1 MDDSY
6 EIKVF
11 WIFVHIMYE
20 KKWRDVFKDGTPKL
34 LKMLENFQKLIEKEL
49 PNLNRHFN
57 ELTVVLL
64 NFQTYLYF

>member
-11 WIFVHIMYE
+11 WIFVHIMQE

-34 LKMLENFQKLIEKEL
+34 LKMLDIFKKLLEEKLEKISK
-49 PNLNRHFN
+49 HF
-57 ELTVVLL
+57 EKLSVP
-64 NFQTYLYF
+64 Q